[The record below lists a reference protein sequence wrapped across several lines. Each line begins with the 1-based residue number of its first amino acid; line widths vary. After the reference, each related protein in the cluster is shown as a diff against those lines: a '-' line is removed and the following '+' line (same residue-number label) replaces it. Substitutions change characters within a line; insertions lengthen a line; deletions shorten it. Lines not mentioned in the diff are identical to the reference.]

1 MDCLSCSLFDAR
13 RIEIQTFFN
22 KLKMISD
29 KSFSHKFLPING
41 NSNYSRM
48 MFPYFDTVDN
58 LNSHSIVWVRVP
70 LYREIWNCIPD
81 RHISHGQFY
90 SNEFSITVYDYTGAF
105 EFYVLFSVF
114 CFLCFVRSISV
125 SVCFLFSVVCCLFI
139 VVWNTD
145 MLIVVQ
151 TPNCSGLNAECC
163 KWLL

>member
-1 MDCLSCSLFDAR
+1 MTSDYQKFSSPVWIVYHIAFLMLEGLKFR
-13 RIEIQTFFN
+13 LFN
-22 KLKMISD
+22 KLKIISD

-70 LYREIWNCIPD
+70 SWREIWNCILD
-81 RHISHGQFY
+81 GHISHRQFY

-114 CFLCFVRSISV
+114 CFLCFVLVLFPYLFV
-125 SVCFLFSVVCCLFI
+125 SYFPLCVVCSSSCEI
-139 VVWNTD
+139 PICW
-145 MLIVVQ
+145 
-151 TPNCSGLNAECC
+151 
-163 KWLL
+163 